1 MERLTENSFAKYDPE
16 DMGEGLVWTNE
27 RRVLERDCHI
37 FKVSTIHRV
46 ARDGREGDFVEIDSP
61 DWVTMIP
68 VFVGTDGVER
78 FVMERQFRHGAEKVT
93 IEFPAGLVERNED
106 PVDAARR
113 ELLEET
119 GAICGKCTLMG
130 RVCPNSAFMNN
141 HSNFFLME
149 ALQLV
154 GSQNLDDN
162 EEIDVITIPVDQAIR
177 LMGTRQFDNGMMMLA
192 LGFYLRSKVTGC
204 I

>member
-1 MERLTENSFAKYDPE
+1 ML
-16 DMGEGLVWTNE
+16 
-27 RRVLERDCHI
+27 
-37 FKVSTIHRV
+37 
-46 ARDGREGDFVEIDSP
+46 
-61 DWVTMIP
+61 
-68 VFVGTDGVER
+68 
-78 FVMERQFRHGAEKVT
+78 FRS
-93 IEFPAGLVERNED
+93 
-106 PVDAARR
+106 
-113 ELLEET
+113 
-119 GAICGKCTLMG
+119 

-149 ALQLV
+149 DLQLV

>member
-1 MERLTENSFAKYDPE
+1 
-16 DMGEGLVWTNE
+16 MGEGLVWTNE

-149 ALQLV
+149 DLQLV